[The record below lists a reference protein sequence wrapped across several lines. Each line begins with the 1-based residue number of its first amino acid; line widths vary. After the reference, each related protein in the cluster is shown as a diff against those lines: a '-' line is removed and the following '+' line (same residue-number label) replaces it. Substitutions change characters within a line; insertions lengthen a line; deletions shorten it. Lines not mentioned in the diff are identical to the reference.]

1 MAKSSTYA
9 IGVDFGT
16 ESARSVLVRLADRA
30 EIETATHLYE
40 HGVMTETLAASG
52 EKLAPNTALQDP
64 DDYLVALE
72 KVVRAVVDRSG
83 VDPQQIVGLGVDT
96 TACTIVLTDDDLV
109 PLPRSPRWKK
119 HPLAYARLWKHH
131 AAQSHA
137 EEINRA
143 AEAEGGLFLPQYGG
157 RLSSEWVLPK
167 ALQTLRDDREVYD
180 ATSRIIEQEDWIV
193 STLVGTEVRGASV
206 AGFKGNYREESGGY
220 PSPEFL
226 NSLEPGFAGVL
237 DKLGHEFLTPGES
250 AGTLTSEWATRLGL
264 DTHVTVAAGN
274 IDAHAAFLGAGA
286 AQPGTMVAVMGTSV
300 CNLVVSKEHRTPRGI
315 QGVVKNGILPDH
327 WAYEAG
333 QAGFGDT
340 FGWFARNMT
349 SADIADLASISATST
364 FEVLESKAQ
373 ALQPGGSGLIVLD
386 WMNGNRSTL
395 IDSNLSGAI
404 VGLTLDTRDYHIY
417 RALLEG
423 AAFGQRIILEAFEE
437 AEVPINRFIVCG
449 GIPAKSPLLM
459 QILADVIGMP
469 VEVSSS
475 ANTSA
480 LGAALHGA
488 IAAGELTWESAGK
501 AESAIATVYRPN
513 PTAHEAYNEI
523 YTHYRAI
530 HDTFGIDQRSLM
542 HSLREIQA
550 NSTH

>member
-1 MAKSSTYA
+1 
-9 IGVDFGT
+9 
-16 ESARSVLVRLADRA
+16 
-30 EIETATHLYE
+30 
-40 HGVMTETLAASG
+40 
-52 EKLAPNTALQDP
+52 
-64 DDYLVALE
+64 
-72 KVVRAVVDRSG
+72 
-83 VDPQQIVGLGVDT
+83 
-96 TACTIVLTDDDLV
+96 
-109 PLPRSPRWKK
+109 
-119 HPLAYARLWKHH
+119 
-131 AAQSHA
+131 
-137 EEINRA
+137 
-143 AEAEGGLFLPQYGG
+143 
-157 RLSSEWVLPK
+157 
-167 ALQTLRDDREVYD
+167 
-180 ATSRIIEQEDWIV
+180 
-193 STLVGTEVRGASV
+193 
-206 AGFKGNYREESGGY
+206 
-220 PSPEFL
+220 
-226 NSLEPGFAGVL
+226 
-237 DKLGHEFLTPGES
+237 
-250 AGTLTSEWATRLGL
+250 
-264 DTHVTVAAGN
+264 
-274 IDAHAAFLGAGA
+274 GA

-315 QGVVKNGILPDH
+315 QGVVKNGILPNH

-364 FEVLESKAQ
+364 FEVLESKAK

-437 AEVPINRFIVCG
+437 AEVPIDRFIVCG

-488 IAAGELTWESAGK
+488 IAAGELTWQSAGK
-501 AESAIATVYRPN
+501 AESAIATVYRPS